1 MENPEVPSFVPSS
14 SLASKWTPTVNGLT
28 KPATKKEEDDQ
39 KGPTLLKL
47 TDNRGGRGHWVG
59 EVGPA
64 QATDPVPDDGGVGG
78 RGGEGGGGGQDAG
91 DGDEVFVAGDV
102 AVK

>member
-1 MENPEVPSFVPSS
+1 MDSNCEW
-14 SLASKWTPTVNGLT
+14 LDKTC
-28 KPATKKEEDDQ
+28 KKKEEDDQ

-59 EVGPA
+59 EVGPP
-64 QATDPVPDDGGVGG
+64 QATDPVPDDGGVCG
-78 RGGEGGGGGQDAG
+78 RCGEGGGGCEDAR

-102 AVK
+102 AVE

>member
-39 KGPTLLKL
+39 NSPTLKL
-47 TDNRGGRGHWVG
+47 TDDRGGRGHWVG

-64 QATDPVPDDGGVGG
+64 QATDPVPDDGGVCG
-78 RGGEGGGGGQDAG
+78 RCGEGGGGGEDAR
-91 DGDEVFVAGDV
+91 DGDEVFVTSDV
-102 AVK
+102 AVE